1 MKNDRKCIVTFLC
14 ALAVMVLTEVCPAH
28 AAVKPTVLVPR
39 NQVKAAVSVDS
50 EGMRIKIKNKSKKYT
65 IKKAEYIYRVT
76 YLAQQEEAP
85 ESEGAVTTG
94 EAITVPE
101 DTESVT
107 SGVAMTATEVVEG
120 STSGEAITVQEPEL
134 ITKEVTEKVSFVA
147 TRIEPGKIAVVEKKG
162 KFNSGADVQYELLRV
177 SVTAGKAR
185 VTYNA
190 ITDKESV
197 LWSTPDTTAPV
208 ITGWVGG
215 KSHNAKDTYLVI
227 YTDKKYDLTKYVSA
241 KDDRDGKVKVTADTS
256 KVNFKKSGV
265 YTVTYKAADRAGNV
279 AKARAQVE
287 VRVKNE
293 LDSYA
298 DQILA
303 GIIKEKWTDKQKA
316 EAIYKY
322 VRKNYSYVDSND
334 HASWEN
340 SALYGLRY
348 HSGNCF
354 VFYSVS
360 RLLLTRCGIPNIEV
374 KRSAGS
380 RHGHWWNYVYIDGG
394 WYHFDTTPR
403 RARAIFCLLTDE
415 QLTTYSRSAGNSHIW
430 DKSLYPKGATKQ
442 IAPLIYGKNY

>member
-1 MKNDRKCIVTFLC
+1 M
-14 ALAVMVLTEVCPAH
+14 
-28 AAVKPTVLVPR
+28 
-39 NQVKAAVSVDS
+39 
-50 EGMRIKIKNKSKKYT
+50 
-65 IKKAEYIYRVT
+65 
-76 YLAQQEEAP
+76 
-85 ESEGAVTTG
+85 
-94 EAITVPE
+94 
-101 DTESVT
+101 
-107 SGVAMTATEVVEG
+107 
-120 STSGEAITVQEPEL
+120 
-134 ITKEVTEKVSFVA
+134 
-147 TRIEPGKIAVVEKKG
+147 
-162 KFNSGADVQYELLRV
+162 
-177 SVTAGKAR
+177 
-185 VTYNA
+185 
-190 ITDKESV
+190 
-197 LWSTPDTTAPV
+197 
-208 ITGWVGG
+208 
-215 KSHNAKDTYLVI
+215 I

-340 SALYGLRY
+340 SAMYGLRY

-403 RARAIFCLLTDE
+403 RARETCPIIFDFFT
-415 QLTTYSRSAGNSHIW
+415 QKA
-430 DKSLYPKGATKQ
+430 
-442 IAPLIYGKNY
+442 